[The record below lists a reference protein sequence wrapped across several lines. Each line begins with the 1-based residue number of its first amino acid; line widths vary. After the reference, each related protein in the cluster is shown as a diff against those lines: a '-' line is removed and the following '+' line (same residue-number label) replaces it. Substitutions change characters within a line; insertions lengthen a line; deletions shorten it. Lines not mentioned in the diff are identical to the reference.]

1 LMQKLRSFSERL
13 RAMVGEGMCV
23 HGWSA
28 RL

>member
-1 LMQKLRSFSERL
+1 MQECCSLSERL

-23 HGWSA
+23 HGLSA